1 MKIID
6 ALLSSLN
13 YKVSVREARQGP
25 FQTAVV
31 KRSCATPLSIF
42 LLIFVSI
49 LSLGCPGSQT
59 TTKLSVFAA
68 AGAKPAIDEAC
79 QKFEE
84 QYGSNVEVSYGGGGE
99 ILSKMIL
106 S

>member
-1 MKIID
+1 MKIISD
-6 ALLSSLN
+6 LLSTLD
-13 YKVSVREARQGP
+13 YEAQVRDIRQGP

-42 LLIFVSI
+42 LPIFVLI

-99 ILSKMIL
+99 VLSKMIL